1 MDVLGM
7 PSGAFSYRDSL
18 IGKVR
23 LMPGGVGRNV
33 ADRSPAMAI
42 PLS

>member
-1 MDVLGM
+1 MKSILVIGGLNMDVLGM

-23 LMPGGVGRNV
+23 LMP
-33 ADRSPAMAI
+33 
-42 PLS
+42 LSLIHI